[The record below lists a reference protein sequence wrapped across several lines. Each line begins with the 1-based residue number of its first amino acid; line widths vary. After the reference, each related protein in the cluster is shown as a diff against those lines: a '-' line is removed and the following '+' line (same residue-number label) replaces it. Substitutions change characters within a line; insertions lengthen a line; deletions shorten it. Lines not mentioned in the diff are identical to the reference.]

1 MYVRYATKD
10 TQARID
16 CDRLAHHGD
25 GRVMVLSCHGPQQTL
40 RGLGAILTSDAK
52 VRLEHCDEDDCTT
65 ALAKDGCGY
74 RTYKHLLSPGL
85 WHFLWVSKDPR
96 LLVAGK
102 EALGQALLGDP
113 FTTPV
118 LPEWVPYLETA
129 LEQESLLTALSG
141 EGCTSAYLT
150 ASTEELDQIVSDG
163 IRSGMLKFC

>member
-10 TQARID
+10 TQARIE

-25 GRVMVLSCHGPQQTL
+25 GRVLVLSCHGPQQTL
-40 RGLGAILTSDAK
+40 RGLGAILTSEAK
-52 VRLEHCDEDDCTT
+52 VRLEHYDEDDCTT

-74 RTYKHLLSPGL
+74 RTYKHPLCQGL

-118 LPEWVPYLETA
+118 LPEWMPYLEGA
-129 LEQESLLTALSG
+129 LEQESLLSALSS

-163 IRSGMLKFC
+163 IRSGVLKFG